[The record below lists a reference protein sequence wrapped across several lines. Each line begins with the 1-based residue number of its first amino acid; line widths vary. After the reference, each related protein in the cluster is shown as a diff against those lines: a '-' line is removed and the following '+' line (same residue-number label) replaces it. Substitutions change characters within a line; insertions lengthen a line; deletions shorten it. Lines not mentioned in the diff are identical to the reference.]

1 MTELLDNIRLSL
13 ADPQTR
19 HAMLVHF
26 PIAFSVLA
34 IPFTF
39 ALPFLYRRR
48 AIAYRVLL
56 ATTIFATGVI
66 AWQSG
71 EAGEAAEP
79 LARANL
85 GETGISL
92 LEEHHDDGER
102 VPLLLTAIA
111 AMILVSAIPRPL
123 IRSGAGILAFA
134 LTLATVVWTMHVADQ
149 GGRLVYWFGAVD
161 PGPPGAIVDSD

>member
-13 ADPQTR
+13 ADPQAR

-39 ALPFLYRRR
+39 ALPLLYRRR
-48 AIAYRVLL
+48 AIAYRLLL

-85 GETGISL
+85 GETGIAL

-161 PGPPGAIVDSD
+161 PGQPEAIVDPD